1 MNSFSSIKCLLI
13 CITLFSTA
21 SAQQKKTEAALKPNE
36 TATKTDVKETKP
48 AALPAK
54 EPVKKEV
61 TPEEKENL
69 KKQKEAEREIKLKE
83 SDIKKAEWIEKT
95 IKYGINQERKQAV
108 DFIPTV
114 KDVAKKSLLEK
125 MLVELIAK
133 ESDVGVMVKAL
144 SIAGELKISA
154 AADNVARQIDNT
166 SEDVRI
172 GAVYALKD
180 IGAVQKKDLLTE
192 KFKTADFT
200 VDSNFTTA
208 LIETLAEFKAVELF
222 LFVKE
227 KISNNQTTKNYRLSL
242 LIFLGKIK
250 SPESYDFLLGIFKD
264 ANEDIDMRGYAV
276 NSISKLERKE
286 AVSAISE
293 VIREIETYPFEK
305 KKRFYPLYMYSVTSL
320 VKLGDSSAYEKLE
333 DSLRSDNT
341 GVRIQA
347 IKLLKELKDNRAIDI
362 LKYKAEFDP
371 STKVQSEAINA
382 LKELGVDYKKV
393 LDEKTGK
400 DKKDKKD
407 NAKTEDSSKEKP
419 LNEK

>member
-1 MNSFSSIKCLLI
+1 MNLFRCIICFSISII
-13 CITLFSTA
+13 LFSTA
-21 SAQQKKTEAALKPNE
+21 SAQQKNTETTAKPKVTETKAAE
-36 TATKTDVKETKP
+36 KETKTP
-48 AALPAK
+48 AVAAKKEPAK
-54 EPVKKEV
+54 KEA
-61 TPEEKENL
+61 TPEEKETIR
-69 KKQKEAEREIKLKE
+69 KQKEAEREAKLKE

-108 DFIPTV
+108 DYIPTV
-114 KDVAKKSLLEK
+114 KDSSKKSLLEK
-125 MLVELIAK
+125 MLIELIAK
-133 ESDVGVMVKAL
+133 ESDVGVMVRAL
-144 SIAGELKISA
+144 SVAGELKISA
-154 AADNVARQIDNT
+154 AADNIALQINNT

-180 IGAVQKKDLLTE
+180 IGAVQKKDLLSE
-192 KFKTADFT
+192 KLKTSDFT

-222 LFVKE
+222 PFVKE
-227 KISNNQTTKNYRLSL
+227 KFSNNTTTKSYRLSL

-250 SPESYDFLLGIFKD
+250 SPESYDFLLEIFKD
-264 ANEDIDMRGYAV
+264 ANEDIDIRGYAV
-276 NSISKLERKE
+276 NSISKLERKD
-286 AVSAISE
+286 AAPAISE

-320 VKLGDSSAYEKLE
+320 VKLGDSSAYDKLE

-371 STKVQSEAINA
+371 STKVQSEAISA
-382 LKELGVDYKKV
+382 LKELGIDYKKV

-400 DKKDKKD
+400 DTKDRTDKTKD
-407 NAKTEDSSKEKP
+407 NSKENP
-419 LNEK
+419 SDEK